1 MAAGLQ
7 IEILDASSAKKY
19 LEQIAQLRMTVFRD
33 FPYLYDGNIDYERKY
48 LETYFQSPGARVVL
62 CRDQDKVVGAS
73 TVIPMSDEDQ
83 SLQRPLAN
91 AGIDPKTVMYFG
103 ESVLLSDYRGRGAG
117 RAFFVERLKHAESYP
132 GIKKAAFCAVQR
144 ASDHPLRPKNYQ
156 PLDGLWQS
164 FGFNSVPGLTCTMTW
179 KQIDETQESAKTLQY
194 WLRDI

>member
-19 LEQIAQLRMTVFRD
+19 LEDIAQLRMTVFRD
-33 FPYLYDGNIDYERKY
+33 FPYLYDGSIDYERTY

-62 CRDQDKVVGAS
+62 CRDGDKVVGAS
-73 TVIPMSDEDQ
+73 TVIPMKDEDQ
-83 SLQRPLAN
+83 NLQQPLVT
-91 AGIDPKTVMYFG
+91 AGIDPTTVMYFG
-103 ESVLLSDYRGRGAG
+103 ESVLLSDYRGQGAG
-117 RAFFVERLKHAESYP
+117 KAFFVERLKHARAST

-144 ASDHPLRPKNYQ
+144 PSDHPLRPKGYQ

-179 KQIDETQESAKTLQY
+179 KQIDETHESAKTLQF